1 MTPTTDSPQ
10 NNATLLGHPKGLFV
24 LFLTEMWERFSFYGM
39 RAILVLFL
47 IDQAR
52 GGLGWSDAD
61 ATQFSG
67 FNVLMVY
74 LLGIPGGIVADRY
87 IGQRAAVLSGGIL
100 QCIGHFLLALSSKY
114 IFFVGLGFIAIGT
127 GLLKPN
133 ISTMVGSLYAKGDT
147 RRDSGFTIFY
157 IGINIGAALAGIM
170 VGYVGEVYG
179 WHYGFG
185 LAGLGMLIGVAIF
198 VAGQKYL
205 VNLDTQPKKHNPEQ
219 VNNNTKR
226 LHFTKEEKDRVLMIG
241 ICLVA
246 IFTIFT
252 AFEQAAGLLTVYA
265 KRYTHRYIGDWE
277 VPASILQS
285 LNPIFV
291 IGLGPIIALVW
302 SRLTRRYKRISSIY
316 KMGVS
321 NIIVALGT
329 LFMVAA
335 VLQKSSSPT
344 GKSDLHWLF
353 STYLFYTIGELSL
366 TPIFLS
372 FITKVAPKQIEAS
385 IMGIFF
391 AVVGAGG
398 LTAGFLGAQASFLGA
413 LTVFQIIFCMTML
426 IGVLFIIFNKRLMS
440 LAHGSEQTTSE
451 SEY

>member
-1 MTPTTDSPQ
+1 MTRIAASPKD
-10 NNATLLGHPKGLFV
+10 NTTLLGHPKGLFV

-47 IDQAR
+47 IDQMS

-61 ATQFSG
+61 ATKFSG

-133 ISTMVGSLYAKGDT
+133 ISTMVGSLYAKGDPK
-147 RRDSGFTIFY
+147 RDSGFTIFY
-157 IGINIGAALAGIM
+157 MGINIGAALAGIM

-185 LAGLGMLIGVAIF
+185 LAGLGMLIGIATF
-198 VAGQKYL
+198 MAGQKYL
-205 VNLDTQPKKHNPEQ
+205 GSINTQPKERDSKQANS
-219 VNNNTKR
+219 NTER
-226 LHFTKEEKDRVLMIG
+226 FNFTKEEKDRLLMIS
-241 ICLVA
+241 ICLTA
-246 IFTIFT
+246 IFTFFV

-265 KRYTHRYIGDWE
+265 KKYTHRYIGSWE

-291 IGLGPIIALVW
+291 IGLGPIVALVW
-302 SRLTRRYKRISSIY
+302 SRLAKRYKRISSTY
-316 KMGVS
+316 KMGIS

-335 VLQKSSSPT
+335 VLQRSASPT

-353 STYLFYTIGELSL
+353 NTYLFYTIGELSL

-413 LTVFQIIFCMTML
+413 LPVFQTIFCMTLL
-426 IGVLFIIFNKRLMS
+426 IGILFIIFNKRLMS
-440 LAHGSEQTTSE
+440 LTHGSEQAASDNA
-451 SEY
+451 